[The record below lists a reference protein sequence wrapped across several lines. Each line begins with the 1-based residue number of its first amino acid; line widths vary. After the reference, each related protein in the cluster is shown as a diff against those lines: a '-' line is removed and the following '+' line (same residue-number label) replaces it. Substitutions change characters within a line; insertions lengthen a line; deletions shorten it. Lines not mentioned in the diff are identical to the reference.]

1 MASELTIVV
10 KQRSILRDE
19 PPPTCW
25 SLWGL
30 FLHTPTYSEL
40 KKNCPRALVV
50 FVSHSFTRSIC
61 QHRCYQPIVT
71 PIYKGFKVARTE
83 VLSISFPSSAW
94 VYGLGTSLLYFFEEI
109 LLVLC
114 PHSHISFSKSLP
126 WNLAS
131 HMRGEQVK
139 WKVWP
144 RPWEIAHGEC
154 LFSIWTEIWAVQR
167 FCTGQPWAYF
177 WLLSLQWAP
186 WQASDNQ
193 CQRTLFSFQI
203 L

>member
-114 PHSHISFSKSLP
+114 PNSHISFSKGLP

-131 HMRGEQVK
+131 HMRG
-139 WKVWP
+139 
-144 RPWEIAHGEC
+144 
-154 LFSIWTEIWAVQR
+154 WAGKMKSLAETLGNCSRWVSLLHLNWNLSGSEVLHR
-167 FCTGQPWAYF
+167 AALGVFLIVEPPVSSLTG
-177 WLLSLQWAP
+177 L
-186 WQASDNQ
+186 
-193 CQRTLFSFQI
+193 R
-203 L
+203 